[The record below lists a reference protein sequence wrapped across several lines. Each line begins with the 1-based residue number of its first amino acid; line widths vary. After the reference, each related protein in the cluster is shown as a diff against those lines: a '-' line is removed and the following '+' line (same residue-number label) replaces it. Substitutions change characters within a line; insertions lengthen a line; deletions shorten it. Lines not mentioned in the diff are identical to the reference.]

1 MSMRSR
7 RRPVAPSPRHA
18 VPSVIFA
25 RCGILSLGNTQM
37 AIEIRPVK
45 TEDEYHAVE
54 RLQREI
60 WGAQDIEIIAFE
72 TLMTAHKNGGVM
84 LGAFDLVEGE
94 ERMVGFVFGFAGL
107 TADCRVKHCSHIAGA
122 LPGYRDRGVGYALK
136 LKQREIVMAQGMD
149 LITWTFD
156 PLESRNARFNFHKLG
171 ATCDV
176 YLRNLYGAMR
186 DKLNAGLPSDRFQVD
201 WRIASPRVEARLRG
215 ETEVSSVS
223 ALMAEGVPLANRTV
237 EGELLLPSE
246 ETMIEGKR
254 ILIQIPS
261 DFQNL
266 KAADRNLALEWRLH
280 TRALF
285 EEAFAKGYETT
296 DLLVEGGQSYYLLER
311 LADIRSAAGQR

>member
-1 MSMRSR
+1 
-7 RRPVAPSPRHA
+7 
-18 VPSVIFA
+18 
-25 RCGILSLGNTQM
+25 M
-37 AIEIRPVK
+37 AIKIRPIK
-45 TEDEYHAVE
+45 TEDEYRAGE
-54 RLQREI
+54 QLQRDI
-60 WGAQDIEIIAFE
+60 WGMQDIEIVAFE
-72 TLMTAHKNGGVM
+72 ILMTAQRNGGVT
-84 LGAFDLVEGE
+84 LGAFDIVEEE
-94 ERMVGFVFGFAGL
+94 ERMVGFVFGFVGL
-107 TADCRVKHCSHIAGA
+107 TADGRMKHCSHIAGA

-171 ATCDV
+171 ATCGV

-215 ETEVSSVS
+215 ETGDPTAS
-223 ALMAEGVPLANRTV
+223 ALMAEGVPLVNPSVAGEPLRPSTKPLV
-237 EGELLLPSE
+237 EE
-246 ETMIEGKR
+246 ER
-254 ILIQIPS
+254 ILIQIPA
-261 DFQNL
+261 DFQSL

>member
-1 MSMRSR
+1 MREGMHDLVR
-7 RRPVAPSPRHA
+7 LINRKR
-18 VPSVIFA
+18 
-25 RCGILSLGNTQM
+25 M

-60 WGAQDIEIIAFE
+60 WGAQDIEIVAFE
-72 TLMTAHKNGGVM
+72 ILMTAHKNGGVT
-84 LGAFDLVEGE
+84 LGAFDVVEGE
-94 ERMVGFVFGFAGL
+94 ERMVGFVFGFVGL
-107 TADCRVKHCSHIAGA
+107 TAEGRVKHCSQIAGA
-122 LPGYRDRGVGYALK
+122 IPGYRDRGVGYALK
-136 LKQREIVMAQGMD
+136 LKQREIVLAQGID

-171 ATCDV
+171 VTCDV

-201 WRIASPRVEARLRG
+201 WRIASPRVESRLRG
-215 ETEVSSVS
+215 EAGASSAS
-223 ALMAEGVPLANRTV
+223 PLMAEGVPLVNPPIAGEPLRPSAAAAPE
-237 EGELLLPSE
+237 EG
-246 ETMIEGKR
+246 R

-261 DFQNL
+261 DFQSL

-285 EEAFAKGYETT
+285 EGAFAKGYEAT
-296 DLLVEGGQSYYLLER
+296 DLLTEGGRSYYLLE
-311 LADIRSAAGQR
+311 QNQ

>member
-1 MSMRSR
+1 
-7 RRPVAPSPRHA
+7 
-18 VPSVIFA
+18 
-25 RCGILSLGNTQM
+25 M

-60 WGAQDIEIIAFE
+60 WGAQDIEIVAFE
-72 TLMTAHKNGGVM
+72 ILMTAHKNGGVT
-84 LGAFDLVEGE
+84 LGAFDVVEGE
-94 ERMVGFVFGFAGL
+94 ERMVGFVFGFVGL
-107 TADCRVKHCSHIAGA
+107 TAEGRVKHCSQIAGA
-122 LPGYRDRGVGYALK
+122 IPGYRDRGVGYALK
-136 LKQREIVMAQGMD
+136 LKQREIVLAQGID

-171 ATCDV
+171 VTCDV

-201 WRIASPRVEARLRG
+201 WRIASPRVESRLRG
-215 ETEVSSVS
+215 EAGAPSAS
-223 ALMAEGVPLANRTV
+223 ALMAEGVPLVNPPVTGEPLRPSAAEAPE
-237 EGELLLPSE
+237 EG
-246 ETMIEGKR
+246 R

-261 DFQNL
+261 DFQSL

-285 EEAFAKGYETT
+285 EGAFAKGYEAT
-296 DLLVEGGQSYYLLER
+296 DLLAEGERSYYLLE
-311 LADIRSAAGQR
+311 QNQ